1 MSDMLKESL
10 SALMDNEV
18 NELEL
23 HRLLG
28 EVSGGTGFR
37 QTWVRYNL
45 AQQAMHGHAIAH
57 LDLDISRKV
66 QAALAGAQQANSPT
80 AITAFGRRL
89 ARPLMSFAVAA
100 SVALTVVIGGQQI
113 VHIGA
118 AGPEN
123 IERSVAAS
131 ASSVGMLNSLGAS
144 AIQAS
149 YGTRPL
155 PVLQPAT
162 RTAYQQLAQ
171 QRMRKYMQEHAEQA
185 ALNSPQG
192 LIPFSRVPQILQ

>member
-1 MSDMLKESL
+1 MSDKLNESL

-23 HRLLG
+23 HRLFAEL
-28 EVSGGTGFR
+28 SGGTGLR
-37 QTWVRYNL
+37 QTWVRFNL
-45 AQQAMHGHAIAH
+45 AQQAMHGHAVAH
-57 LDLDISRKV
+57 LDLDVSQRV
-66 QAALAGAQQANSPT
+66 QAALGGTDKGNHRP
-80 AITAFGRRL
+80 AFAAFRHRMV
-89 ARPLMSFAVAA
+89 RPFMSFAVAA
-100 SVALTVVIGGQQI
+100 SVAATVVVGGQQLAQ
-113 VHIGA
+113 IGA

-123 IERSVAAS
+123 TERSVATS

-149 YGTRPL
+149 YGTQPL

-162 RTAYQQLAQ
+162 RSAYQQLAQ

-185 ALNSPQG
+185 SLNSPQG
-192 LIPFSRVPQILQ
+192 LVPFSRVPQILQ